1 MVREVAVVTIAVVT
15 VVVMEGEVEVM
26 GEVMMGQ
33 VGISDDYGSY
43 RNLFEPNKHQL
54 CWAHPQRKLRDLA
67 ASDKLTNAKQKH
79 CQSVYRKFSDLYAK
93 VEQAKQGFDE
103 GKKPIDSQIQKFK
116 KTFLSIA
123 KPHPKDP
130 EKLAT
135 IKATLTERCDRYFV
149 CLVVPGIPPRQQQG
163 RTGTEEDRTEK
174 KEVIRK

>member
-1 MVREVAVVTIAVVT
+1 LFATGVVGELQQAFADNIITPPTLKEDNPMRELRDKEMAGWTIIEHRDDENVV
-15 VVVMEGEVEVM
+15 
-26 GEVMMGQ
+26 GQ
-33 VGISDDYGSY
+33 VEYNG
-43 RNLFEPNKHQL
+43 L

-149 CLVVPGIPPRQQQG
+149 CLVVPGIPL
-163 RTGTEEDRTEK
+163 
-174 KEVIRK
+174 EVFSNP